1 MNQQLRAD
9 LNVLDLVALKVKPLK
24 AVNAKYTAHTQITE
38 DKVLLLSVVDKFKM
52 EAELVSIDWT
62 QPLPENKLEFKLL
75 KRFTIKHQIK
85 LMFADKKKGHAYF
98 CTQSNHSEN
107 TYDDSLIDYVHFL
120 KIAVDP

>member
-75 KRFTIKHQIK
+75 KRFTNKHQIN

-98 CTQSNHSEN
+98 CTQSYHGKNTDEN
-107 TYDDSLIDYVHFL
+107 RLIDHVHFL
-120 KIAVDP
+120 TIAVDT